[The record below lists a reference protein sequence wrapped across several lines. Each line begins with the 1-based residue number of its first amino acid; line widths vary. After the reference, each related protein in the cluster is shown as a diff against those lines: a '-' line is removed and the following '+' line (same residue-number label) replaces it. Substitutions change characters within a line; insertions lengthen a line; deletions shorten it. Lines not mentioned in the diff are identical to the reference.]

1 LWRTIA
7 TNHRCSTAGFTIIE
21 VLIALAVVAASLAA
35 IGSLIATSV
44 RGARALE
51 QHVALVRTAR
61 AIFTGL
67 PRRDELAPGNLSGDL
82 AGYRWRVDVT
92 PFAAGVVDARSGAA
106 WEPQAVVVTVRSA
119 SGALLQLNTVRLRRR
134 PAG

>member
-1 LWRTIA
+1 LRRTTA
-7 TNHRCSTAGFTIIE
+7 TDHESGSAGFTIIE

-61 AIFTGL
+61 AIITGL
-67 PRRDELAPGNLSGDL
+67 PRRDELAPGSLAGDL
-82 AGYRWRVDVT
+82 AGYRWRVDVA
-92 PFAAGVVDARSGAA
+92 PFAAGAVDATSGVA
-106 WEPQAVVVTVRSA
+106 WEPQAVVVTVRSP

-134 PAG
+134 PGE